1 MPFQP
6 CQRTLPS
13 LWWVKIYTDRV
24 TPTDKEDSLS
34 TSRFDSIPG
43 NPLKARIVGERTGAP
58 LPLDPSMPKH
68 ARIPKEVRQVMRKL
82 LTLLS
87 AIAVVFAL
95 TVPAFGQETT
105 PAPKEEPAK
114 VEKKDEQKKE
124 EMKKQEMKKQET
136 KKEES
141 KEGEKAAEQ
150 KKEEPPK

>member
-1 MPFQP
+1 VSESPAQP
-6 CQRTLPS
+6 LG
-13 LWWVKIYTDRV
+13 VKKYTGRV

-34 TSRFDSIPG
+34 TSRFDSIPD
-43 NPLKARIVGERTGAP
+43 NPLKARNVGERAGAP

-82 LTLLS
+82 LTLLF

-124 EMKKQEMKKQET
+124 EMKKQET